1 MIIGVDSSQN
11 KDKRTGVAM
20 VATINES
27 FTDYFNREE
36 IIEEKNKK
44 QICFCISS
52 FIETAIQIY
61 KKENKEI
68 PKNIIIY
75 RQGVSLHQKEF
86 LKSEIN
92 QIDLTCKNY
101 NILYFYILIKK

>member
-1 MIIGVDSSQN
+1 MQINAKLGGISYKVIFDKNIVERKLMIIGVDSSQN

-27 FTDYFNREE
+27 FTDYFNHEE

-52 FIETAIQIY
+52 S
-61 KKENKEI
+61 
-68 PKNIIIY
+68 
-75 RQGVSLHQKEF
+75 RRRSLKPW
-86 LKSEIN
+86 
-92 QIDLTCKNY
+92 
-101 NILYFYILIKK
+101 LI